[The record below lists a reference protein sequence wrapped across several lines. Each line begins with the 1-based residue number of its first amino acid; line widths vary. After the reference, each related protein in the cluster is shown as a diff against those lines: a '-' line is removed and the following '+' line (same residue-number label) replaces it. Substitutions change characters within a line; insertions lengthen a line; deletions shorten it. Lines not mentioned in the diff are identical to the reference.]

1 MAYAEAWDVQKRVHA
16 EVVSGDRP
24 PTLLLVEHPRV
35 VTLGRNATG
44 DSLKQDRA
52 WYRDH
57 DYEVHTV
64 ERGGDVTYHGPG
76 QLVGYP
82 IFPVGRRVRD
92 LFRTLEDAIIDAAA
106 TYGIRADR
114 DPAYAGVWVG
124 RDKLCAFGVAIRR
137 GVSYHGFAL
146 NVGTDLSDFDVIVP
160 CGLTDRGVTSL
171 ERLTGRT
178 IDLSEVRGR
187 VVTAF
192 RSAFSE
198 WRPSPVVA
206 PCP

>member
-1 MAYAEAWDVQKRVHA
+1 MDNLNCTHCGAPLESENIDRRLAVARCSHCNGLTDISASRLMSHGRG
-16 EVVSGDRP
+16 EVPLP
-24 PTLLLVEHPRV
+24 PRF
-35 VTLGRNATG
+35 
-44 DSLKQDRA
+44 K
-52 WYRDH
+52 
-57 DYEVHTV
+57 V

-92 LFRTLEDAIIDAAA
+92 LFRTLEDAIIATAA

-114 DPAYAGVWVG
+114 DPDYAGVWVG
-124 RDKLCAFGVAIRR
+124 RDKLCAFGVAIRQR
-137 GVSYHGFAL
+137 VSYHGFAL

-178 IDLSEVRGR
+178 IDLPEVRAR
-187 VVTAF
+187 VATAF
-192 RSAFSE
+192 RSAFAE
-198 WRPSPVVA
+198 WRSSPVEA